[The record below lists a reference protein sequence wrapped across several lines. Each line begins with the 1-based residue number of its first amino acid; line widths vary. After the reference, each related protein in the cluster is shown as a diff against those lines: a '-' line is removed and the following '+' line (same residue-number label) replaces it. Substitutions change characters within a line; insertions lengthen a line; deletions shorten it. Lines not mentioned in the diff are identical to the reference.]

1 MMIGEKL
8 NQSMNQQIA
17 NEFGASLQYVAIA
30 AYFESHY
37 LKLMAKL
44 FFEQAE
50 EEREH
55 AMKFVHYILETGGKL
70 QIPAVAAPKSDF
82 ASAEEAVQAALN
94 WEVEVTGQIN
104 ALMDIAV
111 EAKDYLGQ
119 SFLRWFVDEQ
129 LEEVAK
135 MEQLLGVVRS
145 AGDKNLFMMEA
156 YLAHLEA

>member
-8 NQSMNQQIA
+8 NQKMNQQIA

-30 AYFESHY
+30 AYFEERY

-55 AMKFVHYILETGGKL
+55 AMKFVHYIVETGGNL
-70 QIPAVAAPKSDF
+70 QIPAVSAPKHDF

-94 WEVEVTGQIN
+94 WEIEVTGQIN
-104 ALMDIAV
+104 ALMDVAV

-135 MEQLLGVVRS
+135 MEQLLGVVRN

>member
-8 NQSMNQQIA
+8 NHSMNQQIA

-30 AYFESHY
+30 AHFEARH

-70 QIPAVAAPKSDF
+70 QIPAVAAPKPEF

-94 WEVEVTGQIN
+94 WEIEVTGQIN

-119 SFLRWFVDEQ
+119 SFLRWFIDEQ

-135 MEQLLGVVRS
+135 MEQLLGVVRN

>member
-8 NQSMNQQIA
+8 NQKMNQQIA

-30 AYFESHY
+30 AYFEERY

-55 AMKFVHYILETGGKL
+55 AMKFVHYIVEAGGKL
-70 QIPAVAAPKSDF
+70 QIPAVSAPKHDF

-104 ALMDIAV
+104 ALMDVAV

-135 MEQLLGVVRS
+135 MEQILGVIRN